1 MLRFPAF
8 ASVSAPARKT
18 GASAMAA
25 WLERRPPPT
34 RMQQCLTLAL
44 LLHVLLVLVF
54 GNTQGGTA
62 REGEGVWGRINVT
75 LRGPLLEAGSGEP
88 GATAPQQTGPVGQAR
103 QTRHGGSVRP
113 ELPREAGPGAARLGD
128 WNPTP
133 ATQPVEQ
140 SGQDQARPV
149 EASTATTLPTP
160 SPSPSPTPR
169 AEPLPEPMAL
179 PTPEP
184 IPLPEPLTPRALARL
199 PDAAAPVSRAR
210 PETIPLSSA
219 APAVI
224 ANLPVQA
231 PVAYVPPVQTRS
243 LPAASSSLSRAAPQ
257 DVSAAKPL
265 PNPAQAVQPLPAFEP
280 VTAPIRERQLAV
292 PSRPA
297 LTPLPKSEALTP
309 LPAQPAPAEAAAAL
323 PQLPVAPLSQATLG
337 SVPSTAI
344 SDSKAEAAATAS
356 PGKPSPQSA
365 DSTPARSPDA
375 GAQTQAKPSSSPNNP
390 VQAPS
395 APSNGGS
402 AAPGSAATPAAS
414 SRPGQGAPDAGA
426 QLGHDVATPA
436 STPADAPRL
445 NLNLPRDMRGG
456 ALPSRSSS
464 GLLNMVPPPPERKSK
479 LEESME
485 AAGKKDCRKAYGE
498 QLGLLAVI
506 PLAADAVRKNGCKW

>member
-1 MLRFPAF
+1 
-8 ASVSAPARKT
+8 
-18 GASAMAA
+18 
-25 WLERRPPPT
+25 
-34 RMQQCLTLAL
+34 MQQCLTLAL

-75 LRGPLLEAGSGEP
+75 LRGARLEAGSGEP
-88 GATAPQQTGPVGQAR
+88 GATTPQQTGPVGQAR
-103 QTRHGGSVRP
+103 QARHGGTVRP
-113 ELPREAGPGAARLGD
+113 EPPREAGPGAARLGD

-133 ATQPVEQ
+133 AAQPVEQ

-149 EASTATTLPTP
+149 EASATP
-160 SPSPSPTPR
+160 SKATP
-169 AEPLPEPMAL
+169 APPPEPLSEPMAL

-199 PDAAAPVSRAR
+199 QEAAP
-210 PETIPLSSA
+210 PLSRTRAEPIQLNSA
-219 APAVI
+219 APAPI
-224 ANLPVQA
+224 ASLPTQA

-243 LPAASSSLSRAAPQ
+243 LPAASSSLNRATPQ
-257 DVSAAKPL
+257 DLSAFKAL
-265 PNPAQAVQPLPAFEP
+265 SAQAQTVQPLPAFEP

-297 LTPLPKSEALTP
+297 LTPLPKSEALSP
-309 LPAQPAPAEAAAAL
+309 LPAQRAPVEATAAL
-323 PQLPVAPLSQATLG
+323 PQLPVAPLSSSSIG

-344 SDSKAEAAATAS
+344 SESKTEAPAAAAPAGQS
-356 PGKPSPQSA
+356 SPQAA
-365 DSTPARSPDA
+365 DSAPARSPDA
-375 GAQTQAKPSSSPNNP
+375 GVQTQAKPSASQNNP
-390 VQAPS
+390 LNAPP
-395 APSNGGS
+395 APSNGS
-402 AAPGSAATPAAS
+402 NASPNSQPTAAPSSS

-436 STPADAPRL
+436 STPPDAPRL

-464 GLLNMVPPPPERKSK
+464 GLLNLVPPPPERKSK

-498 QLGLLAVI
+498 QMGLLAVI
-506 PLAADAVRKNGCKW
+506 PLALDSARKNGCKW